1 MESLSNLDK
10 YKDSFFPLCDD
21 LEKAGKWTKIECS
34 PCPYWNR
41 IQGVQL
47 VYKVCWIVFWL
58 VLWYWQILTKML
70 TLFYIYKLF
79 YIMFIHFKNVWIN
92 VMKIWTDCLTFYWL
106 WFTFFEHQIK
116 TSIGILNSIKLIEV
130 SVLLL

>member
-1 MESLSNLDK
+1 MNKKFHYRKIKKRKFDSNQGNFLHATNTCSTPLVTIFFFKFVLGGIVCIVARMESLSNLDK

-47 VYKVCWIVFWL
+47 VYRVC
-58 VLWYWQILTKML
+58 
-70 TLFYIYKLF
+70 
-79 YIMFIHFKNVWIN
+79 
-92 VMKIWTDCLTFYWL
+92 
-106 WFTFFEHQIK
+106 
-116 TSIGILNSIKLIEV
+116 
-130 SVLLL
+130 